1 MAIWILAAI
10 AATAVA
16 VCAWLAAAG
25 QRRGLEAQLT
35 ATRAELRR
43 LADSAAYRDGGSAE
57 MRQEIQAFRGS
68 LEVMHARELE
78 RRLREDQAWAS
89 LQRVTSVLA
98 GSQRTGRVGENVLR
112 EALAN
117 LPPTMVV
124 TDFRVNGRVVEFGLV
139 LPDGR
144 RLAVDSKWTADRELQ
159 ALDTITDPPER
170 ERLIRAVETEVVRR
184 AKEVAA
190 YLDPAVTAPLAVA
203 AVPDAAYAVLR
214 RAHADAYRIGV
225 VVISYSQALPFVLFL
240 YGIMT
245 RLGGAV
251 DAQTCLADV
260 AAVLDAMEVTVE
272 NKLARAVT
280 MLSNGSE
287 ELRGQVGKA
296 RSTIARASHRLPER
310 GAGSQHEPGPDGL
323 SVVDA
328 VLPGVLDVD
337 APGLLRVDDA
347 EPVTAA
353 RRLFG

>member
-1 MAIWILAAI
+1 MAIWIVVTI
-10 AATAVA
+10 AAAAVA
-16 VCAWLAAAG
+16 GCAWLTAAN
-25 QRRGLEAQLT
+25 QRRGLEAQLA
-35 ATRAELRR
+35 ATQAELRR
-43 LADSAAYRDGGSAE
+43 LADSAAYRDTGAVE

-78 RRLREDQAWAS
+78 RRAREDQAWAS

-159 ALDTITDPPER
+159 ALASCTEPAER
-170 ERLIRAVETEVVRR
+170 ERLIRAVESEVVRR

-214 RAHADAYRIGV
+214 RAHADAYRSGV

-240 YGIMT
+240 YGVMT

-251 DAQTCLADV
+251 DAQACLADV
-260 AAVLDAMEVTVE
+260 ASVLDAMEQTVE

-296 RSTIARASHRLPER
+296 RSTIARASNQLPER
-310 GAGSQHEPGPDGL
+310 AVELVP
-323 SVVDA
+323 DA
-328 VLPGVLDVD
+328 VLPGLLVGDP
-337 APGLLRVDDA
+337 PGLLRVDDA
-347 EPVTAA
+347 GLVGRAPRFA
-353 RRLFG
+353 G